1 MIVSLI
7 AESLSGRWGPT
18 RARVFAWG
26 IVIAGAAAIAWFGKM
41 LWDNFAGGA

>member
-18 RARVFAWG
+18 RAKIFAWLILLA
-26 IVIAGAAAIAWFGKM
+26 IVAALLLVGKCTVDM
-41 LWDNFAGGA
+41 VGGA